1 MTTAL
6 VFGASGFLG
15 GHVAAALEQDPRVD
29 EVLRPGRRT
38 CDVVGADVDEL
49 TSLLDRLGPDI
60 VVNCTG
66 RLDGTT
72 EELVVA
78 NTLVTAKL
86 LDALSTVPARF
97 VRIGSAGEYGPVRE
111 GMAAHEEA
119 PAAPVGD
126 YGVSHLAATGL
137 VDSAARS
144 GRVQGVTLRVFN
156 PIGPGIGEQT
166 VLGRAATQVRKA
178 VRERASSV
186 RMGPLSAFRDFVD
199 ARDVGAAVVAAAFG
213 PRSHATVNVGSG
225 RAIRVRDA
233 VRIIARE
240 AGFAGVVE
248 EDRPAVRRS
257 AGVDWMMADI
267 RRASDELGWQ
277 PAYRLEESLAA
288 VWGDVARDDRAAR
301 R

>member
-1 MTTAL
+1 MTRAL

-15 GHVAAALEQDPRVD
+15 RHVAAALEQDPGVD
-29 EVLRPGRRT
+29 EVLSPGRRT
-38 CDVVGADVDEL
+38 CDVVGADVEEL
-49 TSLLDRLGPDI
+49 TCLLDRLSPDI

-86 LDALSTVPARF
+86 LDALSAVPARF

-126 YGVSHLAATGL
+126 YGVSHLSATGL

-144 GRVQGVTLRVFN
+144 GRVDGVTLRVFN
-156 PIGPGIGEQT
+156 PIGPGIGQQT
-166 VLGRAATQVRKA
+166 VLGRAATQVREA
-178 VRERASSV
+178 VRARGASV

-199 ARDVGAAVVAAAFG
+199 ARDVGAAVVAAALG
-213 PRSHATVNVGSG
+213 PRSHATINVGSG
-225 RAIRVRDA
+225 RAVRVRDA
-233 VRIIARE
+233 VRIIAGE
-240 AGFAGVVE
+240 AGFAGEVE
-248 EDRPAVRRS
+248 EDQPAAPRS

-267 RRASDELGWQ
+267 RRARDDLGWL
-277 PAYRLEESLAA
+277 PAYRLEDSLAA
-288 VWGDVARDDRAAR
+288 VWRDVAPDIRTAR
-301 R
+301 